1 MYCDLLINDV
11 IKLLFLNFASVIV
24 HVYLL
29 LIRQYKGGRG
39 YLPKTYVRLLT
50 HPNHKHGYY

>member
-29 LIRQYKGGRG
+29 AITKEEEVIS
-39 YLPKTYVRLLT
+39 PKLKLDY
-50 HPNHKHGYY
+50 